1 VNCPDKDTIMSK
13 LTARFFLI
21 VTAVALTCGTAFA
34 QTSPKGLEPLPDI
47 PPPPKLSNSTAPD
60 DGEAPQI
67 TIRQEADSK
76 VEEFRT
82 KSGKLYAVRVTPRIG
97 KPYLLIDPDGKG
109 TMTNAGEINGG
120 VKPPQ
125 WTIFEF

>member
-1 VNCPDKDTIMSK
+1 MSTRSSR
-13 LTARFFLI
+13 LPP
-21 VTAVALTCGTAFA
+21 VAIAISLCAGSALA

-47 PPPPKLSNSTAPD
+47 PPPPKLSNVPTPD
-60 DGEAPQI
+60 DPEAPQI
-67 TIRQEADSK
+67 TIRQDGENK

-82 KSGKLYAVRVTPRIG
+82 KGGKVYAIRVTPRIG
-97 KPYLLIDPDGKG
+97 KPYVLVDPDGKG

-120 VKPPQ
+120 VRAPQ